1 MSIEGVKAVI
11 RAAAPPKPVPPANEV
26 FSSEGQREAAAAAER
41 GDAAQL
47 SALAARGVSLDEE
60 SPAGVNLL
68 MYEIAAKNETAVR
81 TLLSAGADPNR
92 LTNSGASPMLLAT
105 AVDDPRFLDILLDKG
120 GDPNLKNNRGEPL
133 LHQAMNYSNWGN
145 LRKLAMRGADIEA
158 KDGSGR
164 TAALKL
170 AYLNQYEEVSWFLD
184 RGADPL
190 AADAGKRTLRDLV
203 ATAKLDPSS
212 PLEAWRKQVAA
223 RLGVETG

>member
-1 MSIEGVKAVI
+1 
-11 RAAAPPKPVPPANEV
+11 
-26 FSSEGQREAAAAAER
+26 
-41 GDAAQL
+41 
-47 SALAARGVSLDEE
+47 
-60 SPAGVNLL
+60 
-68 MYEIAAKNETAVR
+68 
-81 TLLSAGADPNR
+81 
-92 LTNSGASPMLLAT
+92 
-105 AVDDPRFLDILLDKG
+105 
-120 GDPNLKNNRGEPL
+120 DPNLKNNRGEPL